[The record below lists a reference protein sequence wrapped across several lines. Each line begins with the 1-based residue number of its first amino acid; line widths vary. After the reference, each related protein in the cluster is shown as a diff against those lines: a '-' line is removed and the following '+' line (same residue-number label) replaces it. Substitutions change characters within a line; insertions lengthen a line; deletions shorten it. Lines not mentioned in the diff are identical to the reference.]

1 VAPSLIATLRLAAVG
16 SALMACIAGAH
27 AADAQAQASA
37 AAAQR
42 LRDTLASRA
51 WAWRAPAPDA
61 RAVFHGVVSYD
72 AAGGGTGAMM
82 YPAPNAAGLLVAIL
96 THAALNGGA
105 RSAEAK
111 RLEEEADKVLEP
123 FKGPIERLSPRDLQ
137 RAALE
142 RLELGATPA
151 LVEPAQEA
159 GDAWVIET
167 EPVFLLSQDRRA
179 LVVETVVRLYDG
191 AAPAAALER
200 AVRVVSP
207 PVKAADAQAYWLQ
220 ADGDRLARTSAAL
233 LAEAVRVALLDA
245 QAPAEMAQRTVRY
258 VEGSGDKFERAAPL
272 AERCERVALR
282 TLRGAVMSVPVR
294 AKGPSA
300 DPASPCGPAWPDD
313 GAAAASAEAPPDP
326 PADTSSKS

>member
-1 VAPSLIATLRLAAVG
+1 VAPAFIAWRHAAVA
-16 SALMACIAGAH
+16 SALLAGMAGVH
-27 AADAQAQASA
+27 AADAVADASA

-42 LRDTLASRA
+42 MRDTLTTRA
-51 WAWRAPAPDA
+51 WAWRAPPPDS
-61 RAVFHGVVSYD
+61 RVLFHGVVSYD
-72 AAGGGTGAMM
+72 NAGGGAGAMM

-123 FKGPIERLSPRDLQ
+123 FKGPIERLAPRDLQ
-137 RAALE
+137 QAAAA
-142 RLELGATPA
+142 RLDFVATPS
-151 LVEPAQEA
+151 LVEAARDA

-167 EPVFLLSQDRRA
+167 QPVFLLSQDRRA

-191 AAPAAALER
+191 AAPAPALER

-207 PVKAADAQAYWLQ
+207 PVKSPDAETYWLQ
-220 ADGDRLARTSAAL
+220 AEGDRLAHTSAAL
-233 LAEAVRVALLDA
+233 LAEAVRVALMDVN
-245 QAPAEMAQRTVRY
+245 APADVPQRTVRY
-258 VEGSGDKFERAAPL
+258 VEGSADKFERAMPL

-300 DPASPCGPAWPDD
+300 DPPSPCGPAWPDD
-313 GAAAASAEAPPDP
+313 GAAAASAEAPPDK
-326 PADTSSKS
+326 PAGTGSKG

>member
-1 VAPSLIATLRLAAVG
+1 MAAVG
-16 SALMACIAGAH
+16 SALMACIAGVH

-37 AAAQR
+37 AATQR
-42 LRDTLASRA
+42 LRDTFATRA
-51 WAWRAPAPDA
+51 WAWRSPALDA

-72 AAGGGTGAMM
+72 NAGGGAGGMM

-123 FKGPIERLSPRDLQ
+123 FKGAIERLAPRDLQ
-137 RAALE
+137 QAALA
-142 RLELGATPA
+142 RLELGATPS
-151 LVEPAQEA
+151 LVEPAQDA
-159 GDAWVIET
+159 GDTWVIET
-167 EPVFLLSQDRRA
+167 QPVFLLSQDRRA

-191 AAPAAALER
+191 AAAAPALER

-207 PVKAADAQAYWLQ
+207 PVKAADAEGYWL
-220 ADGDRLARTSAAL
+220 AAEGEPLARTSAAL
-233 LAEAVRVALLDA
+233 LAEAVRVALIDA
-245 QAPAEMAQRTVRY
+245 QAPAEMPQRTVRY

-300 DPASPCGPAWPDD
+300 EPPSPCGPAWPDD
-313 GAAAASAEAPPDP
+313 GAAAASAAAPSDK
-326 PADTSSKS
+326 PADTDTDTGSKS